1 MPSPQPPP
9 PPTGLRPAT
18 RLPGSSVTLIISA
31 WLLWAFFMSSYAVD
45 LLIAWFGAQNA
56 ASGPPPIPPDP
67 SFTFVLAVVSAGH
80 CFVIL
85 LVRWLFLHFVIH
97 PARAGSGT
105 WVSAFMAFFGLG
117 TIYTL
122 AKSIE
127 IYGFML
133 WFGSASWPHYFGFA
147 VPSVLLMLIHTPLFV
162 LTRRITHRVLPAA
175 SPQGSVLIAG
185 S

>member
-1 MPSPQPPP
+1 MPPP
-9 PPTGLRPAT
+9 PPPSPPVGPRPAT

-31 WLLWAFFMSSYAVD
+31 WLLWAFFICSYAVD
-45 LLIAWFGAQNA
+45 LLIAWFGARGA
-56 ASGPPPIPPDP
+56 PSAPPPLPPDR
-67 SFTFVLAVVSAGH
+67 SFTFALSVISAGH

-97 PARAGSGT
+97 PARAASGT

-122 AKSIE
+122 AKGIE
-127 IYGFML
+127 IYGLML
-133 WFGSASWPHYFGFA
+133 WFGSESWPHYFGFA
-147 VPSVLLMLIHTPLFV
+147 VPSFILMLVHTPLFV